1 MKYKVGDKVRVRQWD
16 DMVKEFGVDKFGNI
30 KTKTG
35 AHFLTRMKEF
45 CGGVYEIRSVLA
57 TSYWL
62 KDGDKFIHWYFTDEM
77 LEDVD
82 FSPSLGTSLLFSEMD
97 YARFEFRNNKIFI
110 RPKTLT
116 YIERGKEMKKQMTQR
131 ERLEEQLKNYQRDS
145 DIKSIEIIVPGKIV
159 KVTINDCLDTTFT
172 MKCHKDDTFSL
183 ERAIIIA
190 YIKDNR
196 GGFLTPDGIEYEAE
210 RFTHFKDNMK
220 KLKKAMKVYDIQQK
234 LKELDDEEAIVRER
248 KRQKKIAQKQ
258 RRAERLAEE
267 KQRKAEE
274 RLKETKEAAK
284 IYADALRSA
293 FSDCEISEDTVKNIV
308 KDMNVRM

>member
-1 MKYKVGDKVRVRQWD
+1 MRIRQWD
-16 DMVKEFGVDKFGNI
+16 DMEKEFGVNGGDILVGNCY
-30 KTKTG
+30 
-35 AHFLTRMKEF
+35 FVEEMKQY
-45 CGGVYEIRSVLA
+45 CGKVYEIYNVWSFC
-57 TSYWL
+57 YDL
-62 KDGDKFIHWYFTDEM
+62 KTEDEELNWNFTEGM
-77 LEDVD
+77 LEDAT
-82 FSPSLGTSLLFSEMD
+82 PTEPLEQNKSLLITFKFGD
-97 YARFEFRNNKIFI
+97 NTLEFKNGRLYCT
-110 RPKTLT
+110 PKTK
-116 YIERGKEMKKQMTQR
+116 KENKGMKQKTQR

-190 YIKDNR
+190 YIKNNR

-220 KLKKAMKVYDIQQK
+220 KLKKAMKVYEIQQK